1 MTLPAQAGIQ
11 AELGAEGGQNLTGF
25 QGLPISDGMRW
36 RTSFIPTLKEVP
48 SDAEVTSHR
57 LLVRAGMIRQVSR
70 GVYDFLPLA
79 LRTLRKIEGIVREE
93 MNRAGAQELLMPV
106 TSPAELW
113 QDSGRWEIY
122 GKELLRFKDRHER
135 DFCLAPTHEEVI
147 TDLVRRDVRS
157 YRELP
162 MNLYQI
168 QTKFRDE
175 VRPRFGL
182 MRGREFIMKDAYSFH
197 LDREDA
203 EREYRNMY
211 DTYRRI
217 FTRCGL
223 EFRAVEADSGAIGG
237 SLSHEFQVLAESG
250 EDALAACG
258 SCDYAANVQ
267 KAESRQPA
275 PEGGGDADAPP
286 ETVATPGLKTVPEVA
301 EFLKVPPERF
311 IKTMI
316 YRTPSAGLLA
326 VLVRGDHEVNETK
339 LGNMLDTIAVELA
352 DEDEVQ
358 QAVGAPPG
366 FLGPVNLPL
375 EVWADHAVRG
385 MTDAVTGAN
394 QPDAHTIHVN
404 QSRDFTP
411 ARFADLRLVKAGDR
425 CPRCEAGVIEEYRGI
440 EVGHVFYLGRK
451 YSEAMGATVLDS
463 EGHERFM
470 EMGCYGIGVTRLMA
484 AAIEQ
489 NNDANG
495 IIWPASIA
503 PFSVE
508 LLPLNYKEEA
518 VREVTDRIYDG
529 LSEAGHEVL
538 LDDRDERPGVKFKDA
553 DLVGI
558 PLRVTIGARG
568 LAKGIVELRW
578 RADGATSEVP
588 VDEAVARIGA
598 ALGNGRT

>member
-1 MTLPAQAGIQ
+1 
-11 AELGAEGGQNLTGF
+11 
-25 QGLPISDGMRW
+25 MRW
-36 RTSFIPTLKEVP
+36 RTSFIPTLKEEP

-79 LRTLRKIEGIVREE
+79 LRTLRKIEAIVREE

-113 QDSGRWEIY
+113 QDSGRWEVY

-250 EDALAACG
+250 EDALAAC
-258 SCDYAANVQ
+258 SACDYAANAQ
-267 KAESRQPA
+267 KAESRPPA
-275 PEGGGDADAPP
+275 IDGGGADGTLTPIPSQGEREQGGAGALP
-286 ETVATPGLKTVPEVA
+286 ETVATPGLRTVPEVA
-301 EFLKVPPERF
+301 GFLKVPRERF

-316 YRTPSAGLLA
+316 YRTPSGQLLA

-339 LGNMLDTIAVELA
+339 LGNLLDPIPVELA

-394 QPDAHTIHVN
+394 QRDAHVVHVS
-404 QSRDFTP
+404 QPRDFTP
-411 ARFADLRLVKAGDR
+411 AKFADLRLVKSGDA
-425 CPRCEAGVIEEYRGI
+425 CPRCETGVIEEYRGI

-451 YSEAMGATVLDS
+451 YSDAMGATVLDS
-463 EGHERFM
+463 QGHERVM

-495 IIWPASIA
+495 IIWPRSIA
-503 PFSVE
+503 PFSVL
-508 LLPLNYKEEA
+508 LLPLNYKEEP
-518 VREVTDRIYDG
+518 VREVTERIYRG
-529 LSEAGHEVL
+529 LTKAGHEVL
-538 LDDRDERPGVKFKDA
+538 LDDRDERPGVKFKDG

-558 PLRVTIGARG
+558 PLRITIGAKG
-568 LAKGIVELRW
+568 LAKGSVELRW
-578 RADGATSEVP
+578 RGEGATFEVP
-588 VDEAVARIGA
+588 VDEAVERIAATLAGA
-598 ALGNGRT
+598 TT

>member
-1 MTLPAQAGIQ
+1 
-11 AELGAEGGQNLTGF
+11 
-25 QGLPISDGMRW
+25 MRW
-36 RTSFIPTLKEVP
+36 RTSFIPTIKEEP
-48 SDAEVTSHR
+48 SDAEVVSHR

-79 LRTLRKIEGIVREE
+79 LRTLRKIEAIVREE

-113 QDSGRWEIY
+113 RDSGRWEVY

-147 TDLVRRDVRS
+147 TDIVRRDVRS

-197 LDREDA
+197 LDRDDA

-211 DTYRRI
+211 DAYRRI

-258 SCDYAANVQ
+258 ACDYAANVQ
-267 KAESRQPA
+267 KAESRLQA
-275 PEGGGDADAPP
+275 PENGGASDAAP
-286 ETVATPGLKTVPEVA
+286 ETVPTPGLKTVPEVS

-316 YRTPSAGLLA
+316 YRKPVGGLVA

-339 LGNMLDTIAVELA
+339 LGNLMDTIAVEMA

-366 FLGPVNLPL
+366 FLGPMNLPL

-385 MTDAVTGAN
+385 MTEAVTGAN
-394 QPDAHTIHVN
+394 QADAHTIHVN
-404 QSRDFTP
+404 QERDFTP
-411 ARFADLRLVKAGDR
+411 ARFEDLRVVKAGDP
-425 CPRCEAGVIEEYRGI
+425 CARCEGGVIEEYRGI

-451 YSEAMGATVLDS
+451 YSEAMNATILDS
-463 EGHERFM
+463 EGHERVM

-489 NNDANG
+489 NNDADG
-495 IIWPASIA
+495 IIWPMSIA

-508 LLPLNYKEEA
+508 LLPLNYKEEPI
-518 VREVTDRIYDG
+518 REVTDRIYEG
-529 LSEAGHEVL
+529 LTEAGHEVL

-558 PLRVTIGARG
+558 PLRVTIGAKG
-568 LAKGIVELRW
+568 LAKGSVELRW
-578 RADGATSEVP
+578 RGDGTTSEVP
-588 VDEAVARIGA
+588 VEEAVERIGA
-598 ALGNGRT
+598 ALEDERP

>member
-1 MTLPAQAGIQ
+1 
-11 AELGAEGGQNLTGF
+11 
-25 QGLPISDGMRW
+25 MRW
-36 RTSFIPTLKEVP
+36 RTSFIPTIKEEP
-48 SDAEVTSHR
+48 SDAEVVSHR

-79 LRTLRKIEGIVREE
+79 LRTLRKIEAIVREE

-113 QDSGRWEIY
+113 QDSGRWEVY

-147 TDLVRRDVRS
+147 TDIVRRDVRS

-197 LDREDA
+197 LDRDDA

-250 EDALAACG
+250 EDALAACTA
-258 SCDYAANVQ
+258 CDYAANVQ
-267 KAESRQPA
+267 KAESRLVA
-275 PEGGGDADAPP
+275 AEVGAATDAAP
-286 ETVATPGLKTVPEVA
+286 ETVPTPGLKTVPEVS

-316 YRTPSAGLLA
+316 YRKPAGGLVA

-339 LGNMLDTIAVELA
+339 LGNLLDTIAVEMA
-352 DEDEVQ
+352 DEDEVME
-358 QAVGAPPG
+358 AVGAPPG
-366 FLGPVNLPL
+366 FLGPVDLPL

-385 MTDAVTGAN
+385 MSEAVTGAN
-394 QPDAHTIHVN
+394 QADAHTIHVDE
-404 QSRDFTP
+404 SRDFTP
-411 ARFADLRLVKAGDR
+411 ARFEDLRLVKAGDP
-425 CPRCEAGVIEEYRGI
+425 CARCEEGVIEGHRGI

-451 YSEAMGATVLDS
+451 YSEAMSATILDS
-463 EGHERFM
+463 EGHERVM

-489 NNDANG
+489 NNDADG
-495 IIWPASIA
+495 IIWPTSIA

-508 LLPLNYKEEA
+508 LLPLNYKEDPI
-518 VREVTDRIYDG
+518 REVTDRIYEG
-529 LSEAGHEVL
+529 LTEAGHEVL

-558 PLRVTIGARG
+558 PLRVTIGAKG
-568 LAKGIVELRW
+568 LAKGNVELRW
-578 RADGATSEVP
+578 RGDGTTTDVP
-588 VDEAVARIGA
+588 VDEAVERIGA
-598 ALGNGRT
+598 ALEDGRP

>member
-1 MTLPAQAGIQ
+1 
-11 AELGAEGGQNLTGF
+11 
-25 QGLPISDGMRW
+25 MRW
-36 RTSFIPTLKEVP
+36 RTSFIPTLKEEP

-79 LRTLRKIEGIVREE
+79 LRTLRKIEAIVREE

-113 QDSGRWEIY
+113 RDSGRWEVY
-122 GKELLRFKDRHER
+122 GKELLRFQDRHER

-197 LDREDA
+197 LDRDDA

-250 EDALAACG
+250 EDALAACRA
-258 SCDYAANVQ
+258 CDYAANVQ
-267 KAESRQPA
+267 KAESRLPA
-275 PEGGGDADAPP
+275 ALTPTLSQGEREQGGARP
-286 ETVATPGLKTVPEVA
+286 ETVDTPGLKTVPEVS

-316 YRTPSAGLLA
+316 YRRPSGGLLA
-326 VLVRGDHEVNETK
+326 VLVRGDHEVNEIK
-339 LGNMLDTIAVELA
+339 LGNLLDTIAVELA

-394 QPDAHTIHVN
+394 QADAHTIHVS
-404 QSRDFTP
+404 QERDFTP
-411 ARFADLRLVKAGDR
+411 ARFEDLRLVKAGDR
-425 CPRCEAGVIEEYRGI
+425 CLRCDEGVIEEHRGI
-440 EVGHVFYLGRK
+440 EVGHVFYLGQK
-451 YSEAMGATVLDS
+451 YSEAMGATILDS
-463 EGHERFM
+463 EGHERVM

-489 NNDANG
+489 NNDADG
-495 IIWPASIA
+495 IIWPMSIA

-508 LLPLNYKEEA
+508 LLPLNYKEDS
-518 VREVTDRIYDG
+518 VREVTERIYEG
-529 LSEAGHEVL
+529 LTEAGHEVL

-553 DLVGI
+553 DLVGV
-558 PLRVTIGARG
+558 PLRVTIGAKG
-568 LAKGIVELRW
+568 LAKGNVELRW
-578 RADGATSEVP
+578 RGQRETIEAP
-588 VDEAVARIGA
+588 VDEAVERIGA
-598 ALGNGRT
+598 ALEKGPT